1 MKRLLQIPEYVEDVK
16 RVAALDLPWE
26 KLRGK
31 TILITGGTGL
41 IGSFLIDVL
50 NAANLGCKVVL
61 LGRSEEKAKMRFA
74 EYWDEGWIEFV
85 KWDAGDW
92 FINAYPPSE
101 ASRRRRCPSRGETQN
116 LLHCCKMKGILR

>member
-16 RVAALDLPWE
+16 SVVSHDLPWD

-50 NAANLGCKVVL
+50 HAANLGCRVL
-61 LGRSEEKAKMRFA
+61 LFGRSEEKAKARFA
-74 EYWDEGWIEFV
+74 EYWDDEWIEFV
-85 KWDAGDW
+85 KWDAGVG
-92 FINAYPPSE
+92 FNAEVQSGRAERFESLDYVIHKGDTLYLLIY
-101 ASRRRRCPSRGETQN
+101 SRRTF
-116 LLHCCKMKGILR
+116 